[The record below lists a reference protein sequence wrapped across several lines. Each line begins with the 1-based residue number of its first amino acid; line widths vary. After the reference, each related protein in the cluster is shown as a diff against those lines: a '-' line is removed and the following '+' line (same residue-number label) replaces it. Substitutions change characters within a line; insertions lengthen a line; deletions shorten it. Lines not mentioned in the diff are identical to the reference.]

1 MMPPEV
7 TMLLLI
13 FKEGI
18 NEEEAAAFLDGFDQS
33 SIQWAKAFSN
43 NSSMYAMNVPTIDTT
58 DWIETL
64 MNTDEIVLA
73 EIVSRDPWFRGT
85 NPNKSSG

>member
-1 MMPPEV
+1 MPPEV

-13 FKEGI
+13 FRYDI
-18 NEEEAAAFLDGFDQS
+18 SEEEAVAFLNGFDQS
-33 SIQWAKAFSN
+33 SIQWAKAFGN
-43 NSSMYAMNVPTIDTT
+43 NSSMYIMNVPTIDTT

-64 MNTDEIVLA
+64 MDTDEISLA

-85 NPNKSSG
+85 NPDKSNG